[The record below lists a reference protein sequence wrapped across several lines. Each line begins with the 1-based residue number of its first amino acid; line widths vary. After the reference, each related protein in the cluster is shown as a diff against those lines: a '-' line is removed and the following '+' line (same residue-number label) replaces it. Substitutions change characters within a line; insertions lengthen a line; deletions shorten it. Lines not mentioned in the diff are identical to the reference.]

1 MEEMDKE
8 RELSAQEKCLIK
20 LIREM
25 GYGSLTIFIQ
35 NGVTVRVEQI
45 KESIQ
50 LK

>member
-1 MEEMDKE
+1 MEDSVKDE
-8 RELSAQEKCLIK
+8 ELTASEKCLIK

-25 GYGSLTIFIQ
+25 GYGSLTVFIQ
-35 NGVTVRVEQI
+35 NGVPVRAEKI